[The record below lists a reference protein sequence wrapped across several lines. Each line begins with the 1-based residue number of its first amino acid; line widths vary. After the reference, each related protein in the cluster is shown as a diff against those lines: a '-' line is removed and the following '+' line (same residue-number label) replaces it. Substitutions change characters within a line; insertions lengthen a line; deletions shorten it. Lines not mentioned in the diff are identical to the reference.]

1 MLGKALQRG
10 RTELYEALLAVSTKR
25 TYDLTEALREPK
37 GIANGLP
44 TAPANA
50 FKKRPVKLQYDKN
63 EYYSFRLPSENHFLL
78 SAFDQ
83 EDLFGKRKGI
93 DHSPHIRSQLN
104 LDSNL
109 VFFYMLLTFLALGL
123 EMKYHDEF
131 IALRDN
137 LVNHDMGKF
146 KYDDF
151 K

>member
-10 RTELYEALLAVSTKR
+10 RTELYDALLAVSTKR

-37 GIANGLP
+37 GTAAGIPA
-44 TAPANA
+44 APANP

-93 DHSPHIRSQLN
+93 DHSPHIRAQLN

-109 VFFYMLLTFLALGL
+109 VFFYFILTFIALGL

-131 IALRDN
+131 VALRDN
-137 LVNHDMGKF
+137 LVNSDMGKF